1 MFIGTIVN
9 CLTIL
14 FGGIIGLFF
23 SKVPENFKN
32 SIMISISLVVI
43 YIGLDMISEV
53 ESIVL
58 LMISLVSG
66 TVIGELLKIDDHL
79 NKCIEWIIRKIN
91 IASHDTKV
99 NIAFINATLFFVVG
113 AMSII
118 GALDSGIR
126 GNHDV
131 LMIKGMM
138 DGIIALIFATTM
150 GIGVIFSIIPLFL
163 FQGALILL
171 ATQIDQYVPIEL
183 LNDIIVSITSVGGIM
198 ILGIGLNL
206 LNVTNI
212 KISNLLP
219 SIITGILITYIAWY
233 I

>member
-1 MFIGTIVN
+1 FFCLIFI
-9 CLTIL
+9 CLML
-14 FGGIIGLFF
+14 FFCGCLGLFF
-23 SKVPENFKN
+23 SKLLEYFKN

-43 YIGLDMISEV
+43 YIGLDMVSEV

-138 DGIIALIFATTM
+138 
-150 GIGVIFSIIPLFL
+150 
-163 FQGALILL
+163 
-171 ATQIDQYVPIEL
+171 
-183 LNDIIVSITSVGGIM
+183 
-198 ILGIGLNL
+198 
-206 LNVTNI
+206 
-212 KISNLLP
+212 
-219 SIITGILITYIAWY
+219 
-233 I
+233 